1 VIRIVIVY
9 DPEFNDL
16 PPLVQEF
23 DTEDLAY
30 PENVSDA
37 LTTLLIAPD
46 VSSFSVQRVTPWWP
60 ATWQQLT
67 PGCEV
72 LGDDGA
78 TWVVS
83 RGISELSPHEVEIY
97 RFGQPETRFTF
108 TPQYDQAVQARMTQE
123 SSMRALLMTELGAR
137 LVDDGG

>member
-1 VIRIVIVY
+1 MIRVVAIYEDATEPIVSEVA
-9 DPEFNDL
+9 DWDQALFEMSNWAQL
-16 PPLVQEF
+16 PRL
-23 DTEDLAY
+23 
-30 PENVSDA
+30 
-37 LTTLLIAPD
+37 
-46 VSSFSVQRVTPWWP
+46 SSLSLQVVTQWWP
-60 ATWQQLT
+60 ATWGALT

-108 TPQYDQAVQARMTQE
+108 TPLYDQPVQARMTQE

-137 LVDDGG
+137 LIDDGK

>member
-1 VIRIVIVY
+1 MIRVVMVF
-9 DPEFNDL
+9 DPAFNDL
-16 PPLVQEF
+16 PPVVE
-23 DTEDLAY
+23 EY
-30 PENVSDA
+30 SDA
-37 LTTLLIAPD
+37 DAVMALQGVAAAMRDAPD
-46 VSSFSVQRVTPWWP
+46 VSSVSLQRVTVWWP

-83 RGISELSPHEVEIY
+83 RGISELSPHEVEVY
-97 RFGQPETRFTF
+97 KFGQPETRFTF
-108 TPQYDQAVQARMTQE
+108 TPQYAQPVRARMTQE

>member
-1 VIRIVIVY
+1 MIRLAVVY
-9 DPEFNDL
+9 DPAIGRPVNVAEYGEHPSSLVIIGEMVADL
-16 PPLVQEF
+16 
-23 DTEDLAY
+23 
-30 PENVSDA
+30 
-37 LTTLLIAPD
+37 LLDPG
-46 VSSFSVQRVTPWWP
+46 VSSFSVQRVTQWWP
-60 ATWQQLT
+60 ATWGQLT
-67 PGCEV
+67 PGTEV

-108 TPQYDQAVQARMTQE
+108 TPQYDQAVQARVTQE